1 MAGIPEIKERQILD
15 TPLLL
20 FDCELSSG
28 EVHSWS
34 THAVRFEGRDYQA
47 RVLQHNV
54 FEMHAGSEEGIDAIS
69 KISISLA
76 NADSFFSQVERS
88 VGWKG
93 ARLTVRFVFFDL
105 RHRAATSEA
114 VVVFRGIA
122 NPPEEV
128 TETVF
133 RLSFTNRL
141 SLQRSFLPEVRIQ
154 RRCPWTFPATS
165 AQRQEAVRGGTKGR
179 YSPFFRCGY
188 SAGLTDGVGNL
199 NNGVPYAWCDYT
211 RQSCEE
217 RGMFDRDSAGNDT
230 RRFGGIEFV
239 PAAVAVRSYGERGAH
254 LSVPTENLARYN
266 DFVPLIYGTAWL
278 EPPVVFARNDGNLT
292 RMEVLLGMG
301 EIEGVLKVVVNGIEI
316 PEGRAGADMTAT
328 GWYNVVSL
336 GGRTGGFNLDFTDK
350 AGQPLGDPYGSM
362 AYMSVAVPNRI
373 SDGRALPRIEALVHG
388 LKLETFDLNG
398 IYSSYR
404 FTNNP
409 AWVIL
414 DLLRR
419 CGWGLE
425 ELDLKSFARTA
436 AHCDE
441 LIEVQDLYGG
451 VRQVPRYQCNLVV
464 RKRRSAADLVR
475 GVRNAAGLYLT
486 YGAGGVLELHP
497 EGSFALQQPTKPP
510 GSNSVEPYNGG
521 WPCYEFGDG
530 TTGFS
535 GILRRKSGEP
545 ALRLWSR
552 TNAET
557 PNRYSVEFQNE
568 FNEYQQDSLS
578 LVDVDDVLAT
588 AQEVSATLH
597 ALGIP
602 NVSQAARLI
611 RRQLDKDIR
620 GNLFVEFETSV
631 RGLGLKPGD
640 LITLTYAK
648 EGLIRQPFRILKVA
662 VGANYRTLALTCQ
675 KHDDAWYDDRSLG
688 EGPGEGR
695 QPGSAVG
702 LPRPLIGKILDEDGK
717 PQFEIAEKAAG
728 NSDGA
733 VTVTLSV
740 GFVPPAKPEISRAGA
755 PLLSLAPRIESGSG
769 VLSGGQTL
777 YYAVSGVDGDG
788 AEGPLSFTVPAA
800 IPSGGSNYSVTLRG
814 LSFSRET
821 ASFHVYRGD
830 SPSTLYRIAS
840 SVARA
845 SEFRDTGL
853 PVILAGPPDENFDHA
868 RFYWRL
874 ELVPEQAVSSASQNT
889 IGSATLQM
897 LANEYAGMTVRIT
910 RGKGAGQERTVLAND
925 AQTLTVR
932 PAWSVVPDASSRF
945 VVAESSWHFGA
956 AGATSPVE
964 FEVPNREG
972 ATVHISGRAT
982 NVHGRECAYELSPLT
997 RWVIGGASGSVGIDH
1012 DVPGRPVFGLIP
1024 AGQGTVEL
1032 VSVGFTDLANTRN
1045 VQAGTLTLHY
1055 WNELDSPTPLAL
1067 AAELAESD
1075 TVIHLSAPQ
1084 GWGEGSV
1091 VQIGPELMVVDTV
1104 LAGGT
1109 QCEVSRGAFGTTPR
1123 VHPAGSAIYGLARKV
1138 FVVPFVKNFFGSPA
1152 SGSFAYPIFIPD
1164 VRIAAAELYVTN
1176 TRGNSETARVSFTET
1191 AQQGLR
1197 TLSGGQLSIQV
1208 EGYLAIQTNAAPPLV
1223 IEEAHSVRDIFA
1235 VVGQAPT
1242 GAPVQLQLRQDGQ
1255 PYCALTIPAGATMSN
1270 VVDGFGLPPLRERGE
1285 LTLDIVSVGY
1295 GDGVTPGADL
1305 TVTIRL

>member
-1 MAGIPEIKERQILD
+1 MASIPELKERQILD

-28 EVHSWS
+28 AVHSWS
-34 THAVRFEGRDYQA
+34 THAVRFEGREYLA
-47 RVLQHNV
+47 RVLRHNV

-69 KISISLA
+69 KITISLA
-76 NADSFFSQVERS
+76 NADSYFSQVERS
-88 VGWKG
+88 AGWKG

-105 RHRAATSEA
+105 KSRAAASEA
-114 VVVFRGIA
+114 TVVFRGVA
-122 NPPEEV
+122 NPPEEI
-128 TETVF
+128 TETVL
-133 RLSFTNRL
+133 RLSFINRL
-141 SLQRSFLPEVRIQ
+141 SLQRTFLPDVRIQ
-154 RRCPWTFPATS
+154 RRCPWTFPTTS
-165 AQRQEAVRGGTKGR
+165 EQRQEAVRGGTKGR

-188 SAGLTDGVGNL
+188 SAGMAEGVGNL
-199 NNGVPYAWCDYT
+199 NNGSPYHWCDYT
-211 RQSCEE
+211 RQSCEQ
-217 RGMFDRDSAGNDT
+217 RGMFDRDAAGNDT

-239 PAAVAVRSYGERGAH
+239 PPAVAVRSYGERGVH
-254 LSVPTENLARYN
+254 LSTLTENLARYN
-266 DFVPLIYGTAWL
+266 DFVPLVYGTAWHQ
-278 EPPVVFARNDGNLT
+278 PPIVFARNDGNLT
-292 RMEVLLGMG
+292 RMEVLLGAG

-316 PEGRAGADMTAT
+316 PEGRAGAEMTAT

-336 GGRTGGFNLDFTDK
+336 GGRTGGFNLDFADK
-350 AGQPLGDPYGSM
+350 GGRPLGDPYGSM
-362 AYMSVAVPNRI
+362 AYMSVVVPNRI
-373 SDGRALPRIEALVHG
+373 SDGRALPRVEALVRG
-388 LKLETFDLNG
+388 LKLEIFDQDG
-398 IYSSYR
+398 VYSGYQ

-409 AWVIL
+409 AWIIL

-419 CGWGLE
+419 CGWEVGE
-425 ELDLKSFARTA
+425 IDLKSFARTA

-441 LIEVQDLYGG
+441 LIDVEDLYGS

-486 YGAGGVLELHP
+486 YGPGGVLELHP
-497 EGSFALQQPTKPP
+497 EGGFALQHPVKPA
-510 GSNSVEPYNGG
+510 GSNSVEPFNGG

-530 TTGFS
+530 TSAFS
-535 GILRRKSGEP
+535 GILRRANGEP

-552 TNAET
+552 ANAET
-557 PNRYSVEFQNE
+557 ANRYSVEFQNE

-588 AQEVSATLH
+588 GQEVSATLH

-602 NVSQAARLI
+602 NVSQAARMI
-611 RRQLDKDIR
+611 RRQLDKDLR

-640 LITLTYAK
+640 LITLTYRK
-648 EGLIRQPFRILKVA
+648 EGLVRQPFRILKVA
-662 VGANYRTLALTCQ
+662 IGANYRTLALTCQ
-675 KHDDAWYDDRSLG
+675 KHEDGWYEDRAVAGG
-688 EGPGEGR
+688 EGEGR
-695 QPGSAVG
+695 QPGSEVG
-702 LPRPLIGKILDEDGK
+702 LPRPLIGKILDEDGE
-717 PQFEIAEKAAG
+717 PQFEVVEKAAG
-728 NSDGA
+728 NNDGG
-733 VTVTLSV
+733 VRLTLSV
-740 GFVPPAKPEISRAGA
+740 GFVPPAKPEISRAGM
-755 PLLSLAPRIESGSG
+755 PLLSLAPRIERGGG
-769 VLSGGQTL
+769 VLTGGQTL
-777 YYAVSGVDGDG
+777 YYAVSGADASG
-788 AEGPLSFTVPAA
+788 AEGPLSFTVRAA

-821 ASFHVYRGD
+821 ASFHVYRGN

-840 SVARA
+840 GVARA

-853 PVILAGPPDENFDHA
+853 PTVLAGPPDENYDHA

-874 ELVPEQAVSSASQNT
+874 ELLPEQAVSSATENT
-889 IGSATLQM
+889 IGSATLAM

-910 RGKGAGQERTVLAND
+910 RGKGAGQERPVLSND
-925 AQTLTVR
+925 AQTLVVA
-932 PAWSVVPDASSRF
+932 PGWSVVPDGSSRF

-956 AGATSPVE
+956 AGMTSPVE

-997 RWVIGGASGSVGIDH
+997 RWVIGGASGSVGVDN
-1012 DVPGRPVFGLIP
+1012 DVPARPVFGLIP
-1024 AGQGTVEL
+1024 TGQGTVEL
-1032 VSVGFTDLANTRN
+1032 VSVGFSDLANTRN

-1055 WNELDSPTPLAL
+1055 WNELEAPTLLTLTAG
-1067 AAELAESD
+1067 LAESD
-1075 TVIHLSAPQ
+1075 TVIQLSTPP
-1084 GWGEGSV
+1084 GWTEGSV
-1091 VQIGPELMVVDTV
+1091 VQIGPEIMVVDTV
-1104 LAGGT
+1104 LAGGV
-1109 QCEVSRGAFGTTPR
+1109 QFEVSRGAFGTTPR
-1123 VHPAGSAIYGLARKV
+1123 AHPSGSAVYGLARKV
-1138 FVVPFVKNFFGSPA
+1138 YVVPFVKNFFGSPA

-1176 TRGNSETARVSFTET
+1176 TRGDSETARVSFTET
-1191 AQQGLR
+1191 AHQGLR

-1208 EGYLAIQTNAAPPLV
+1208 EGYLAIQANAAPPLV

-1242 GAPVQLQLRQDGQ
+1242 GAPVQLQLRQGGQ
-1255 PYCALTIPAGATMSN
+1255 PYCALTIPAGSTVSN
-1270 VVDGFGLPPLRERGE
+1270 VVDGFGLPPLRERAE

-1295 GDGVTPGADL
+1295 GDGMTPGADL